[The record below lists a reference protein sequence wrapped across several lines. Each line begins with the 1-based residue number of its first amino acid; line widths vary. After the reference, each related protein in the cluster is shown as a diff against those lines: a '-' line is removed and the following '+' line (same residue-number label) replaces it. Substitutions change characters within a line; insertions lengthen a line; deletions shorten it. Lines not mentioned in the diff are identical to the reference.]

1 VSHKFWAGVVAPV
14 IVTAAIAFFGSA
26 APAAAATP
34 KPPVMAHKGL
44 HYPYGPAP
52 ENSVGAIEAAAALG
66 VPTEIDIL
74 LSKATKVH
82 PYGVPFVFHDQ
93 TLRRMT
99 NRAGY
104 VSSFAPDVLA
114 HTCLVTVPRT
124 DKCSEYTIP
133 RLKTVLERT
142 RAAHG
147 TLDIEIK
154 HETLTWNQAL
164 VIVKRLEAVDA
175 WTWDTLPGFD
185 YPLILSAWAQPLA
198 QVRAVAAH
206 RGDPPL
212 LTEFLSVH
220 PDYSVENTSGST
232 MEAVYFRNATA
243 AAVTQL
249 HDLGFK
255 VDVYTTNDPADWDAL
270 AAAGVDWVISDNVV
284 NYRKWAAP

>member
-1 VSHKFWAGVVAPV
+1 
-14 IVTAAIAFFGSA
+14 
-26 APAAAATP
+26 
-34 KPPVMAHKGL
+34 
-44 HYPYGPAP
+44 
-52 ENSVGAIEAAAALG
+52 
-66 VPTEIDIL
+66 
-74 LSKATKVH
+74 
-82 PYGVPFVFHDQ
+82 
-93 TLRRMT
+93 
-99 NRAGY
+99 
-104 VSSFAPDVLA
+104 VLA